1 MTEIVCTL
9 PEDQKKARSEAL
21 RRGLLSRVCERRDLQ
36 NGIALR
42 FPLESEK
49 EVEEFVRFEE
59 GCCSF
64 ATYETRKENES
75 LWLHIT
81 GPAGTRGFFK
91 SAARLSGSDSSGRA
105 LKIGLFG
112 GGGALG
118 ALICCATPA
127 LAVLLASIGLSQALP
142 VVAPWIDGVA
152 SLALIGA
159 IGLIGWGFY
168 QRHRLRRASA
178 S

>member
-9 PEDQKKARSEAL
+9 PEDQKKARSEEL
-21 RRGLLSRVCERRDLQ
+21 RRGLLSRVRERRDLE

-81 GPAGTRGFFK
+81 GPEGTREFWE
-91 SAARLSGSDSSGRA
+91 SAA
-105 LKIGLFG
+105 
-112 GGGALG
+112 
-118 ALICCATPA
+118 
-127 LAVLLASIGLSQALP
+127 
-142 VVAPWIDGVA
+142 
-152 SLALIGA
+152 
-159 IGLIGWGFY
+159 
-168 QRHRLRRASA
+168 HRKRSA
-178 S
+178 WTGEREPRS

>member
-1 MTEIVCTL
+1 MTEVACTL
-9 PEDQKKARSEAL
+9 PEDQEKARREEL
-21 RRGLLSRVCERRDLQ
+21 RRGLLSQVRERRDLE
-36 NGIALR
+36 NGIPLR
-42 FPLESEK
+42 FPFESEK

-64 ATYETRKENES
+64 ATYETWRENES

-81 GPAGTRGFFK
+81 GPEGTREFLK
-91 SAARLSGSDSSGRA
+91 SAAPLASDSSGRA

-112 GGGALG
+112 GAGAVG

-127 LAVLLASIGLSQALP
+127 LAVLLASIGLRQSLP
-142 VVAPWIDGVA
+142 VIAPWIDGAAGLGLV
-152 SLALIGA
+152 GA
-159 IGLIGWGFY
+159 IGFIGWGLY
-168 QRHRLRRASA
+168 QRHQLRRASA